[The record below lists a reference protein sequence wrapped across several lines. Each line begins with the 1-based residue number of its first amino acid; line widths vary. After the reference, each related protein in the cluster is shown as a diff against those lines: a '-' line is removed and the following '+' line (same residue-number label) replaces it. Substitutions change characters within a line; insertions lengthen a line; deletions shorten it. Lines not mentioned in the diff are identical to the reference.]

1 MAIKQLTDEQVR
13 TMTVEEKDRW
23 WLENVYQGDVRQM
36 TVRVVICGF
45 FLGGVLTVTNLY
57 VGIKTGWSLGV
68 GVTSVVLAF
77 VIFRLLTR
85 IGLGRNYHILEN
97 NILQSIATAA
107 GYMTG
112 PMISSMPAYMI
123 LTGKIVPKELLLIW
137 LVLMAILGVLFA
149 FPMKRRF
156 INDEQQPFPEGRA
169 AAVVL
174 DALHSETSASSTQPA
189 KMLLVFGAIGAI
201 LKFGQAHAIMQRIWL
216 GFLSVPEFLDGWY
229 YYLAEK
235 YHWAIPKI
243 LGTPLKD
250 LTIRPELDVA
260 MIGAGGLM
268 GIRTGVSLM
277 IGAVINYFIL
287 APLMIQV
294 DEIRSAQQDAAIAA
308 EKEQAKAAALQ
319 AQAFVPER
327 MTDSPAT
334 TQTALAATTTI
345 PATGAPAS
353 AAVTSVPTTAPTS
366 APVTTAPTTAPADA
380 GPPTYGFKQILK
392 WSLWPGVAMMT
403 VASLM
408 SFFAKPQIFIKP
420 IKRLF
425 AGSSAPRGEDC
436 LKDIELPLWVSAV
449 GIPVVGVAA
458 ALLTSYMF
466 DVQVWL
472 GLVAVPLVFVFSL
485 IAVNSTALTSVT
497 PTGALAKITQ
507 LTYGVLAP
515 GQINTNI
522 ATAAITGEVS
532 GNTANLIQNIK
543 PGYMLGAKP
552 RLQALAHVIGAF
564 SGSFFVIL
572 VFYPLFLKGD
582 PNGLIT
588 ESQPYPA
595 ASAWM
600 AVAKVLTEGISEL
613 PYWARWAAGIGAVLG
628 LVLEGVRMRSKGR
641 FPISPVGIGLGFIIS
656 FSTCFAMFLGAFIIW
671 AIGKRWTR
679 PDQWMNRAILQNYES
694 VCAGLV
700 AGAAL
705 VGIAVMAIETF
716 LLG

>member
-1 MAIKQLTDEQVR
+1 MAIKQLTDEQIR

-36 TVRVVICGF
+36 TPRVILCGF
-45 FLGGVLTVTNLY
+45 FLGGVLTITNLY

-68 GVTSVVLAF
+68 GVTSVVLAY
-77 VIFRLLTR
+77 VIFRVLTR
-85 IGLGRNYHILEN
+85 IGLGRDYHILEN

-123 LTGKIVPKELLLIW
+123 LTGTIVPKELLLIW

-174 DALHSETSASSTQPA
+174 DALHSDTSASATQPA
-189 KMLLVFGAIGAI
+189 KMLLVFGALGAI
-201 LKFGQAHAIMQRIWL
+201 LKFGQAEPIMERIRL
-216 GFLSVPEFLDGWY
+216 KFLTVPEFLDEWY
-229 YYLAEK
+229 YYLAGK
-235 YHWAIPKI
+235 LHWGVPRI
-243 LGTPLKD
+243 LGTSLKE
-250 LTIRPELDVA
+250 LTIRPELDLA

-294 DEIRSAQQDAAIAA
+294 GEIHSVQQDAAIAA
-308 EKEQAKAAALQ
+308 QKEQAKAAAPQ
-319 AQAFVPER
+319 AEAFVPER
-327 MTDSPAT
+327 MTDSPVT
-334 TQTALAATTTI
+334 TQMVPAATTTS
-345 PATGAPAS
+345 PATGASAS
-353 AAVTSVPTTAPTS
+353 AAVTTAS
-366 APVTTAPTTAPADA
+366 TTAPADA
-380 GPPTYGFKQILK
+380 DPPVYGFKQILK
-392 WSLWPGVAMMT
+392 WSLWGGVAMMT

-408 SFFAKPQIFIKP
+408 SFFAKPQVFIKP

-425 AGSSAPRGEDC
+425 ARSSEPRGEDC
-436 LKDIELPLWVSAV
+436 LKDIELPLWVSVV
-449 GIPVVGVAA
+449 GIPVVGVVAA
-458 ALLTSYMF
+458 WLTSYMF
-466 DVQVWL
+466 GVQLWL
-472 GLVAVPLVFVFSL
+472 GLVAIPLVFVFSL

-552 RLQALAHVIGAF
+552 RLQALAHLIGAF

-572 VFYPLFLKGD
+572 VFYPLFLKND
-582 PNGLIT
+582 PSGLIT

-600 AVAKVLTEGISEL
+600 AVAKVLTEGIQEL

-628 LVLEGVRMRSKGR
+628 LVLEGIRMRSKGR

-656 FSTCFAMFLGAFIIW
+656 FSTCFAMFLGAFLVW
-671 AIGKRWTR
+671 AIGRRWTR
-679 PDQWMNRAILQNYES
+679 PDQWMNRTIFQNYES